1 MRYLYLLIPVL
12 LAILFI
18 SPASAWLTGYTARQ
32 SWEISPGA
40 GWSADQPDYEV
51 TFTVYQGTGDSS
63 GYTIYLDDQCQDDFD
78 DIEFTLSDDTLL
90 KSFLETKTD
99 GTVATITV
107 EVPIDK
113 DTGAT
118 GYIYYRNAT
127 ITSSWDSGS
136 DVFDWFDGFASV
148 DTGVWTVTGTP
159 DVSDGVVTFVTE
171 EYIYTKTTVF
181 PVGHGIRSRLKA
193 SVFNSTAK
201 NIWIGGQ
208 AVGDSNR
215 GSLAMYD
222 SSFGQVYYNIDSA
235 GSSTSAITGLPAVD
249 VFFVQEI
256 QRVGKQYSTIDGTSA
271 VSVTGNYYTS
281 ATNIRMGVAA
291 GAGSTM
297 SVDFVG
303 VCDREVN
310 PPTLSDWEDPEI
322 NYPDPNFSANVTSG
336 AAPLDVKFTYTGT
349 YGTPTN
355 YYWDIEAD
363 GDWDSIS
370 ASPTYTFY
378 GGLVP
383 GYTVSYPDEVDT
395 GTFNVSLKI
404 IDAFGYTAW
413 ENKTAY
419 ITVNPPDDWFS
430 TPTMSANVTTGAAPL
445 TVVFSGIGNNTPTA
459 YAWDVDGDSVSPYSD
474 AGDFEYATQ
483 NATHTYNADGI
494 YTVRFK
500 VTNDAGY
507 AVATETNYITVGTAP
522 TAAFNAND
530 TTPTVNQ
537 TVTFTDSSTHNPASW
552 QWSWGDG
559 TANSTSQ
566 NPTHAYS
573 AIGNYTVTLTAT
585 NAIGSDTETK
595 VNYITVSAAP
605 TPTPT
610 PTPTSPS
617 GYARRSAPVTTIPTV
632 STSRYNELLN
642 AFGGSE
648 NETTADIDVEALA
661 GAIVAPYTDLMGI
674 AALVI
679 LVASPFILMWIG
691 QEKSS
696 NVPLIVGILVVG
708 GFSVFGWIPADYWMP
723 VMCFITISVVGL
735 VWLIMRDR

>member
-1 MRYLYLLIPVL
+1 MRYSYLVL
-12 LAILFI
+12 PILLVVLFI
-18 SPASAWLTGYTARQ
+18 TPGSAWLTGYTARQ
-32 SWEISPGA
+32 EWTIGGE
-40 GWSADQPDYEV
+40 GWASDQPDYEMS
-51 TFTVYQGTGDSS
+51 FTVYQGSGTSS
-63 GYTIYLDDQCQDDFD
+63 EDVIYLDDQCQDDFD

-90 KSFLETKTD
+90 DSFLESKTD
-99 GTVATITV
+99 GNVATITV
-107 EVPIDK
+107 EIPIDK

-118 GYIYYRNAT
+118 GYIYYRNA
-127 ITSSWDSGS
+127 SSVASWDDGW
-136 DVFDWFDGFASV
+136 DVFDWFEGFGGSSV
-148 DTGVWTVTGTP
+148 NSTAWTVTGTP
-159 DVSDGVVTFVTE
+159 DVASGLCKFLTE
-171 EYIYTKTTVF
+171 EYMYTKTAVF
-181 PVGHGIRSRLKA
+181 ADNHGIRARLNV
-193 SVFNSTAK
+193 SIYDSTAMT
-201 NIWIGGQ
+201 IWIGGQ
-208 AVGDSNR
+208 AVSDSNR
-215 GSLAMYD
+215 GSMAMYD
-222 SSFGQVYYNIDSA
+222 SASGRVYLNLNSG
-235 GSSTSAITGLPAVD
+235 GSSTAAITGAPSAGT
-249 VFFVQEI
+249 FFTQEI
-256 QRVGKQYSTIDGTSA
+256 QRIGELNGIIGANA
-271 VSVTGNYYTS
+271 VTVANNYYTN
-281 ATNIRMGVAA
+281 AENIRLGVSG
-291 GAGSTM
+291 GAGNTM
-297 SVDFVG
+297 YVDFIG
-303 VCDREVN
+303 ITDRE
-310 PPTLSDWEDPEI
+310 SDAPYVSTWEDPEI

-336 AAPLDVKFTYTGT
+336 AAPLDVVFTYTGT

-648 NETTADIDVEALA
+648 NETTADIDVDALA